1 MSSGRGGDVY
11 FLNRSLV
18 SSQEVRVAEV
28 IRARQTPE
36 SRYYGHIPIYYTYC
50 DVAVEELLSFSDFI
64 LFFDQFLFGRRDF
77 FLLIALICNYIHC
90 ERIVECVGVKMCV
103 GCYYCSS

>member
-36 SRYYGHIPIYYTYC
+36 SHYYGHIPIYYTYC
-50 DVAVEELLSFSDFI
+50 DVAVEKLLSFSDFI
-64 LFFDQFLFGRRDF
+64 LFLTNFYLGDEIF
-77 FLLIALICNYIHC
+77 FF
-90 ERIVECVGVKMCV
+90 
-103 GCYYCSS
+103 S